1 MKCPYCS
8 EEMQQGYL
16 QSARDLY
23 WTQKPKKIMMIAS
36 GKDDFLIGDTTFAGI
51 LAEAEYCP
59 NCKKIIIDTEKNAR

>member
-1 MKCPYCS
+1 
-8 EEMQQGYL
+8 
-16 QSARDLY
+16 
-23 WTQKPKKIMMIAS
+23 MMIAS